1 MADREERLA
10 YARTLI
16 ITHPKWGK
24 DRVNRE
30 VKTYYGT
37 GLRRIDVA
45 RLKDTTLIGRPRAR
59 TGRKP
64 IEKLVREAILLPE
77 VAIRRVITIGFDE
90 AYHRLRAAGFIDME
104 IRHIF
109 SAGNVPELFN
119 TAPFNAMIHQRRH
132 WVMERIKKGW
142 TKGQLLDAI
151 KRYYTKPERSPFDFL
166 RREYKPPLR
175 VDFVKY
181 RAAARKRAMAK
192 TRTLYATA
200 RR

>member
-1 MADREERLA
+1 MANREERLA
-10 YARTLI
+10 YAKTLI
-16 ITHPKWGK
+16 ISKPELGK
-24 DRVNRE
+24 DAINRL
-30 VKTYYGT
+30 VKERYGM

-45 RLKDTTLIGRPRAR
+45 RLKDTTLIERPRAR

-77 VAIRRVITIGFDE
+77 VAIRRVIKIGFDE

-119 TAPFNAMIHQRRH
+119 TAPFNAMLQQRRR
-132 WVMERIKKGW
+132 WVMGRIKQDW
-142 TKGQLLDAI
+142 SKGQLLDAI
-151 KRYYTKPERSPFDFL
+151 KRHYMKPERSPFDFL
-166 RREYKPPLR
+166 RASYQPKIK
-175 VDFVKY
+175 VDFTKY
-181 RAAARKRAMAK
+181 RQAARKRAMAK